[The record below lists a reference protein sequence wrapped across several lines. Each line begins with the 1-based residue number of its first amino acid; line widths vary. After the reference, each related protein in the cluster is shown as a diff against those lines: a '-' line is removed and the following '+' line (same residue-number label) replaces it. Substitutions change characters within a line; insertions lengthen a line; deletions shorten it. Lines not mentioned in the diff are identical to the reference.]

1 MDDFDW
7 LPGRSS
13 ELLSPRPLMKYCRT
27 SDKWYCAEAI
37 NHKNITI
44 TYSCSMNQSITQSH
58 VSSLLDYWKHK
69 YIVKSH
75 LLQQSTD
82 TLRMITVIGLVFLDL
97 HIPLNKTE
105 NREAFGLSES
115 DELNSYLVLILAHVL
130 NTQPNTDFLCL
141 FHP

>member
-1 MDDFDW
+1 
-7 LPGRSS
+7 
-13 ELLSPRPLMKYCRT
+13 
-27 SDKWYCAEAI
+27 
-37 NHKNITI
+37 
-44 TYSCSMNQSITQSH
+44 MNQSITQSH

-69 YIVKSH
+69 DIVKSH

-115 DELNSYLVLILAHVL
+115 GELNSYLVLILAHVL